1 MQSGDNAQYV
11 LAGIKRRANP
21 LPVET
26 RTDSPATARQPSTAS
41 PHSAGHR
48 VSPGQQSIS
57 RTPTLPVQSQ
67 LQPAW
72 NPRQQNAVAAQPT
85 PVQSMTRTVEQRP
98 SQFAGSQQQ
107 QQHQP
112 GMVRVHRRP
121 SFSNQGNMP
130 TTPDQVFFFNPV
142 TLKSQARV

>member
-26 RTDSPATARQPSTAS
+26 RTDSPVSARQPSAAS

-67 LQPAW
+67 LKPVW
-72 NPRQQNAVAAQPT
+72 NPRQQTAVVAQPT
-85 PVQSMTRTVEQRP
+85 PVQSMARPFEQRP
-98 SQFAGSQQQ
+98 SQFPGGSQQQ
-107 QQHQP
+107 QQQQP
-112 GMVRVHRRP
+112 GMVRVPGRP
-121 SFSNQGNMP
+121 GFSNQGNMP
-130 TTPDQVFFFNPV
+130 ATPNQVFF
-142 TLKSQARV
+142 

>member
-1 MQSGDNAQYV
+1 MAFPDGQLRRVQSGDNAQYV

-26 RTDSPATARQPSTAS
+26 RTDSPATARQPSAVS

-48 VSPGQQSIS
+48 VSPGHQSIS

-72 NPRQQNAVAAQPT
+72 NPRQQKAVAAQPA
-85 PVQSMTRTVEQRP
+85 PVQSMARTFEQRP
-98 SQFAGSQQQ
+98 LQFPGGSQQQ
-107 QQHQP
+107 QQQKQP
-112 GMVRVHRRP
+112 GIVRVPRRP

-130 TTPDQVFFFNPV
+130 TTPDQVFF
-142 TLKSQARV
+142 